1 MIDKSRKWLKFR
13 IFIIFAVFIM
23 MTVAISAKAYQLQI
37 LKNQRLS
44 QLAERQHRKVIS
56 VVPKRGAI
64 YDRNREEMAISI
76 DVDSIYAEPIKISDS
91 HKTARELSPI
101 LKMSEKELEGKLT
114 VKRPFS
120 WVSRRVSPDQAIKV
134 KNLKLSGIGFVKEAR
149 RFYPN
154 RETAGNIIGF
164 AGLDSRGLEG
174 LELQYNNYLKGETTS
189 SVVERDALGR
199 IILSHGLKQRDEQTG
214 NDLVL
219 TIDKTIQYIAEK
231 ELKEAVA
238 KAKAKSGVIV
248 AMNPKTGE
256 ILAIAIEPQFNPN
269 IFWNYTSSFWRNR
282 AITDCF
288 EPGSTFKVF
297 LAAAV
302 LEEGIVS
309 PKDTF
314 YCENGSYNV
323 AKRTIH
329 DTHSYGWLSLQ
340 DIIKFSSN
348 IGAGKIGEKLGKER
362 LYEYIRKFGFGER
375 TNIDL
380 QGETPGQVR
389 PTNEWSQIAIN
400 TISFGQGVSVSA
412 IQLTS
417 GLSAIANKGYLMKPY
432 IVKQIVSP
440 EGKIIKEFSP
450 QVVRRVISEK
460 TARDVTS
467 IMKTTVLQGGT
478 GTNASIDGYEVAGKT
493 GTAQKPNPSLGGY
506 FNDKYIALFMGFTPA
521 DDPNLAILV
530 LIDEPKGVSYG
541 GLVAAPVFKK
551 VAEETLH
558 YLGILPTQVVAQDNP
573 TPSKILSKPKEPEGL
588 KKDVAIKEEGT
599 VKSEK
604 FVMPNFTGMS
614 IRQILRI
621 IHDSKIDIR
630 IIGSG
635 RAVEQSLKPGS
646 IINDGEKCWVKF
658 QQPS

>member
-13 IFIIFAVFIM
+13 IFIVFVVFIM
-23 MTVAISAKAYQLQI
+23 MTVAISARAYQLQI

-44 QLAERQHRKVIS
+44 QLAERQYRRVIS
-56 VVPKRGAI
+56 VVPKRGVI

-76 DVDSIYAEPIKISDS
+76 DVDSIYAEPIKISDAY
-91 HKTARELSPI
+91 KTAKELSPI
-101 LKMSEKELEGKLT
+101 LKMSEKELAEKLA
-114 VKRPFS
+114 VKRPFT
-120 WVSRRVSPDQAIKV
+120 WVSRRVSPDQSIKV
-134 KNLKLSGIGFVKEAR
+134 RNLKLSGVDFIKEGR

-164 AGLDSRGLEG
+164 AGLDSKGLEG
-174 LELQYNNYLKGETTS
+174 LELQYNDYLKGETTYS
-189 SVVERDALGR
+189 IVERDALGR
-199 IILSHGLKQRDEQTG
+199 IMSHGLRQREEQTG

-231 ELKEAVA
+231 ELKEAVD

-256 ILAIAIEPQFNPN
+256 ILAIATEPQFNPN
-269 IFWNYTSSFWRNR
+269 IFWKYPSSSWRNR
-282 AITDCF
+282 AVTDCF

-297 LAAAV
+297 LAAAA
-302 LEEGIVS
+302 LEKGIVS
-309 PKDTF
+309 QKDTF
-314 YCENGSYNV
+314 FCENGSYNV

-362 LYEYIRKFGFGER
+362 LYEYVRKFGFGER
-375 TNIDL
+375 TGIDL
-380 QGETPGQVR
+380 PGETPGQVR
-389 PTNEWSQIAIN
+389 PPNEWSQIAVN
-400 TISFGQGVSVSA
+400 TISFGHGVSVSA
-412 IQLTS
+412 IQLIS
-417 GLSAIANKGYLMKPY
+417 GLSAIANKGDLMKPY

-478 GTNASIDGYEVAGKT
+478 GTKASTDGYEVAGKT
-493 GTAQKPNPSLGGY
+493 GTAQKPNPSSGGY
-506 FNDKYIALFMGFTPA
+506 FKDKYIALFMGFTPA
-521 DDPNLAILV
+521 DDPNVAIVV
-530 LIDEPKGVSYG
+530 LIDEPKGLFYG
-541 GLVAAPVFKK
+541 GDVAAPVFKK

-558 YLGILPTQVVAQDNP
+558 YMGILPTKIVAQDSP
-573 TPSKILSKPKEPEGL
+573 TPPKALSKPKGSDGL
-588 KKDVAIKEEGT
+588 RKDADIKEEGT

-604 FVMPNFTGMS
+604 FVMPDFTGMS
-614 IRQILRI
+614 IRQILRM

-635 RAVEQSLKPGS
+635 RAVEQSLRPGS
-646 IINDGEKCWVKF
+646 IVNDGEKCWVKF

>member
-1 MIDKSRKWLKFR
+1 MTDKSRKWLKFR
-13 IFIIFAVFIM
+13 VFIIFVVFIM

-37 LKNQRLS
+37 LKSQRLS
-44 QLAERQHRKVIS
+44 HLAERQHRKVIS
-56 VVPKRGAI
+56 VVPKRGVI

-76 DVDSIYAEPIKISDS
+76 DVDSICAEPIKISDAY
-91 HKTARELSPI
+91 KTAKELSPI
-101 LKMSEKELEGKLT
+101 LKMSEKELAEKFT
-114 VKRPFS
+114 VKRPFT
-120 WVSRRVSPDQAIKV
+120 WVSRRVSPDQSIKV
-134 KNLKLSGIGFVKEAR
+134 KNLKLSGINFVKEGR
-149 RFYPN
+149 RYYPN

-164 AGLDSRGLEG
+164 AGLDSKGLEG
-174 LELQYNNYLKGETTS
+174 LELQYDDYLKGETTY

-199 IILSHGLKQRDEQTG
+199 IILSHGLKQRDEQAG

-219 TIDKTIQYIAEK
+219 TVDKTIQYIAEK
-231 ELKEAVA
+231 ELKEAVV
-238 KAKAKSGVIV
+238 KTNAKSGVVV

-256 ILAIAIEPQFNPN
+256 ILAIATEPQFNPN
-269 IFWNYTSSFWRNR
+269 IFGKYPSSSWRNR
-282 AITDCF
+282 AVTDCF

-297 LAAAV
+297 LAAAA
-302 LEEGIVS
+302 LEKGIVS
-309 PKDTF
+309 QKDTF
-314 YCENGSYNV
+314 FCENGSYNV

-362 LYEYIRKFGFGER
+362 LYEYVRKFGFGER
-375 TNIDL
+375 TGIDL
-380 QGETPGQVR
+380 PGETPGQIR
-389 PTNEWSQIAIN
+389 PTNEWSQIAVN

-412 IQLTS
+412 VQLIR
-417 GLSAIANKGYLMKPY
+417 GLSAIANKGDLMKPY

-478 GTNASIDGYEVAGKT
+478 GTKASIDGYEVAGKT

-506 FNDKYIALFMGFTPA
+506 FKDKYIALFMGFTPA
-521 DDPNLAILV
+521 DDPNVAIVV
-530 LIDEPKGVSYG
+530 LIDEPKGLFYG
-541 GLVAAPVFKK
+541 GDVAAPVFKK

-558 YLGILPTQVVAQDNP
+558 YMGILPTKIVAQDNP
-573 TPSKILSKPKEPEGL
+573 TPPKVLSKPKGSDGL
-588 KKDVAIKEEGT
+588 RKDADIKEEGT

-604 FVMPNFTGMS
+604 FVMPDFTGMS
-614 IRQILRI
+614 IRQILRM

-635 RAVEQSLKPGS
+635 RAVEQSLRPGS
-646 IINDGEKCWVKF
+646 IVNDGEKCWVKF

>member
-1 MIDKSRKWLKFR
+1 
-13 IFIIFAVFIM
+13 
-23 MTVAISAKAYQLQI
+23 
-37 LKNQRLS
+37 
-44 QLAERQHRKVIS
+44 
-56 VVPKRGAI
+56 VVSKRGVI

-76 DVDSIYAEPIKISDS
+76 DVDSICAEPIKISDAY
-91 HKTARELSPI
+91 KAAKELSPI
-101 LKMSEKELEGKLT
+101 LKMSEKELAEKFT
-114 VKRPFS
+114 VKRPFT
-120 WVSRRVSPDQAIKV
+120 WVSRRVSPDQSIKV
-134 KNLKLSGIGFVKEAR
+134 KNLKLSGIDFIKEGR

-164 AGLDSRGLEG
+164 AGLDSKGLEG
-174 LELQYNNYLKGETTS
+174 LELQYDDYLKGETTY

-199 IILSHGLKQRDEQTG
+199 IILSHGLKQRDEQAG
-214 NDLVL
+214 NDLLL
-219 TIDKTIQYIAEK
+219 TVDKTIQYIAEK
-231 ELKEAVA
+231 ELKEAVV
-238 KAKAKSGVIV
+238 KTKAKSGVVV

-256 ILAIAIEPQFNPN
+256 ILAIATEPQFNPN
-269 IFWNYTSSFWRNR
+269 IFGKYPSSSWRNR
-282 AITDCF
+282 AVTDCF

-297 LAAAV
+297 LAAAA
-302 LEEGIVS
+302 LEKGIVS
-309 PKDTF
+309 QKDTF
-314 YCENGSYNV
+314 FCENGSYNV

-362 LYEYIRKFGFGER
+362 LYEYVRKFGFGER
-375 TNIDL
+375 TGIDL
-380 QGETPGQVR
+380 PGETPGQIR
-389 PTNEWSQIAIN
+389 PTNEWSQIAVN

-412 IQLTS
+412 VQLIR
-417 GLSAIANKGYLMKPY
+417 GLSAIANKGDLMKPY

-478 GTNASIDGYEVAGKT
+478 GTKASIDGYEVAGKT

-506 FNDKYIALFMGFTPA
+506 FKDKYIALFMGFTPA
-521 DDPNLAILV
+521 DDPNVAIVV
-530 LIDEPKGVSYG
+530 LIDEPKGLFYG
-541 GLVAAPVFKK
+541 GDVAAPVFKK

-558 YLGILPTQVVAQDNP
+558 YMGILPTKIVAQDNP
-573 TPSKILSKPKEPEGL
+573 TPPKALSKPKGSDGL
-588 KKDVAIKEEGT
+588 RKDADIKEEGT

-604 FVMPNFTGMS
+604 FVMPDFTGMS
-614 IRQILRI
+614 IRQILRM

-635 RAVEQSLKPGS
+635 RAVEQSLRPGS
-646 IINDGEKCWVKF
+646 IVNDGEKCWVKF

>member
-1 MIDKSRKWLKFR
+1 MT
-13 IFIIFAVFIM
+13 
-23 MTVAISAKAYQLQI
+23 TVAISVKAYQLQI
-37 LKNQRLS
+37 VKNQRLS
-44 QLAERQHRKVIS
+44 QLAERQYRKVIS
-56 VVPKRGAI
+56 VVPKRGVI
-64 YDRNREEMAISI
+64 YDRNREEIAISI
-76 DVDSIYAEPIKISDS
+76 DVDSIYAEPVKITDPY
-91 HKTARELSPI
+91 KTAKELSPI
-101 LKMSEKELEGKLT
+101 LKVSEKELERKLT
-114 VKRPFS
+114 VKKPFT
-120 WVSRRVSPDQAIKV
+120 WVSRRVSPDQSIKV
-134 KNLKLSGIGFVKEAR
+134 KNLSLSGIDFIKEAR

-174 LELQYNNYLKGETTS
+174 LELQYNDYLKGETTS

-199 IILSHGLKQRDEQTG
+199 VILSHGLKQGNEEAG

-238 KAKAKSGVIV
+238 RARAKSGVIV

-256 ILAIAIEPQFNPN
+256 MLAIAIEPQFNPN
-269 IFWNYTSSFWRNR
+269 IFGKYPPSFWRNR
-282 AITDCF
+282 AVTDCF

-297 LAAAV
+297 LASAA
-302 LEEGIVS
+302 LEKGIVS

-314 YCENGSYNV
+314 FCENGSYNV
-323 AKRTIH
+323 ARRTIH

-348 IGAGKIGEKLGKER
+348 IGAGKIGERLGRET
-362 LYEYIRKFGFGER
+362 LYEYIRKFGFGEK
-375 TNIDL
+375 TGIDL
-380 QGETPGQVR
+380 PGETSGQVR
-389 PTNEWSQIAIN
+389 PTNEWSQIAVN

-412 IQLTS
+412 IQLIR
-417 GLSAIANKGYLMKPY
+417 GLSAIANKGDLMKPY

-478 GTNASIDGYEVAGKT
+478 GTKASMDGYEVAGKT

-521 DDPNLAILV
+521 DDPNVAILV
-530 LIDEPKGVSYG
+530 LIDEPRGLFYG
-541 GLVAAPVFKK
+541 GDVAAPVFKK

-558 YLGILPTQVVAQDNP
+558 YMGVLPSKVVAQDNH
-573 TPSKILSKPKEPEGL
+573 TPSEVLSKLKKSDGL
-588 KKDVAIKEEGT
+588 KKDAAIKEEGT
-599 VKSEK
+599 VKSSTESVRDKSEK
-604 FVMPNFTGMS
+604 FVMPDFTGMS
-614 IRQILRI
+614 IRQILRV

-646 IINDGEKCWVKF
+646 IVNDGEKCWVKF
-658 QQPS
+658 QQPSS

>member
-13 IFIIFAVFIM
+13 VFIIFVVFIM

-37 LKNQRLS
+37 LESQRLS

-56 VVPKRGAI
+56 VVPKRGVI

-76 DVDSIYAEPIKISDS
+76 DVDSIFAEPIKITDAY
-91 HKTARELSPI
+91 KTAKELSPI
-101 LKMSEKELEGKLT
+101 LKMSEKELAEKFT
-114 VKRPFS
+114 VKRPFT
-120 WVSRRVSPDQAIKV
+120 WVSRRVSPDQSIKV
-134 KNLKLSGIGFVKEAR
+134 KNLKLSGIDFIEEGR

-174 LELQYNNYLKGETTS
+174 LELQYDDYLKGETTY

-199 IILSHGLKQRDEQTG
+199 IILSRGLKQRDEQAG

-219 TIDKTIQYIAEK
+219 TVDKTIQYIAEK
-231 ELKEAVA
+231 ELKEAVVKTNA
-238 KAKAKSGVIV
+238 KGGVVV

-256 ILAIAIEPQFNPN
+256 ILAIATEPQFNPN
-269 IFWNYTSSFWRNR
+269 IFGKYPSSSWRNR
-282 AITDCF
+282 AVTDCF

-297 LAAAV
+297 LAAAA
-302 LEEGIVS
+302 LEKGIVS
-309 PKDTF
+309 QKDTF
-314 YCENGSYNV
+314 FCENGSYNV

-362 LYEYIRKFGFGER
+362 LYEYVRKFGFGER
-375 TNIDL
+375 TGIDL
-380 QGETPGQVR
+380 PGETQGQIR
-389 PTNEWSQIAIN
+389 PPNEWSQISVN

-412 IQLTS
+412 VQLIR
-417 GLSAIANKGYLMKPY
+417 GLSAIANKGDLMKPY

-450 QVVRRVISEK
+450 QIVRRVISEK

-478 GTNASIDGYEVAGKT
+478 GTKASIDGYEVAGKT
-493 GTAQKPNPSLGGY
+493 GTAQKHNPSLGGY
-506 FNDKYIALFMGFTPA
+506 FKDKYIALFMGFTPA
-521 DDPNLAILV
+521 DDPNVAIVV
-530 LIDEPKGVSYG
+530 LIDEPRGVSYG

-558 YLGILPTQVVAQDNP
+558 YLGILPTQVVAQSNP
-573 TPSKILSKPKEPEGL
+573 VSSKVPAELSGH
-588 KKDVAIKEEGT
+588 KDLENSD
-599 VKSEK
+599 VKGKGAVESGG
-604 FVMPNFTGMS
+604 FVIPDFTGMS
-614 IRQILRI
+614 IRQILRM

-635 RAVEQSLKPGS
+635 RAVEQSLRPGS
-646 IINDGEKCWVKF
+646 IVNDGEKCWVKF
-658 QQPS
+658 QQPSS